1 MTKIPGFLSEEE
13 YERGYTTLYHGTD
26 ARMVAMS
33 VDERKK
39 YFLNCRNAID
49 DLWELFK
56 PLLQELDSVDTA
68 VDHYPWRL
76 PKREI
81 DKYKELLESK
91 DRFLY
96 YNLVE
101 KLNMIDYWKQG
112 IQQYQYGDLYLTA
125 LEMKAE
131 RYAMRSF
138 AGGELGLMVCR
149 LVESADIIG
158 IDYSKSKEINA
169 IERVMQFALDE
180 VNYDPVVFKLSNVP
194 IRNLLTDE
202 GKPLNEEISTLCQ
215 DFRYVGDYNLAIEDA
230 RHLKG

>member
-1 MTKIPGFLSEEE
+1 MTKISGFISEEE
-13 YERGYTTLYHGTD
+13 YEQGYTTLYHGTD

-33 VDERKK
+33 VDERNEF
-39 YFLNCRNAID
+39 FLNCRNAID
-49 DLWELFK
+49 NLWELYK
-56 PLLQELDSVDTA
+56 PLFQELDSVDTA
-68 VDHYPWRL
+68 FDHYPRRL

-81 DKYKELLESK
+81 YKYKELLESK

-158 IDYSKSKEINA
+158 IDYSQSKEINA

-202 GKPLNEEISTLCQ
+202 GKPLNEEIANLCQ
-215 DFRYVGDYNLAIEDA
+215 DFRYVGDYNLSLESA
-230 RHLKG
+230 RHLKE

>member
-1 MTKIPGFLSEEE
+1 MTKLPGFLSEEE
-13 YERGYTTLYHGTD
+13 YEQGYTTLYHGTD
-26 ARMVAMS
+26 ARIVSMS

-49 DLWELFK
+49 NLWELYK
-56 PLLQELDSVDTA
+56 PLFQELDSTA
-68 VDHYPWRL
+68 ANQNPWRL

-81 DKYKELLESK
+81 DKYKDLLESK
-91 DRFLY
+91 EEFLY

-125 LEMKAE
+125 LKMKAE

-138 AGGELGLMVCR
+138 AGGELGLMVFR
-149 LVESADIIG
+149 LVESADVIG
-158 IDYSKSKEINA
+158 LDYSQSKEINA

-180 VNYDPVVFKLSNVP
+180 SNYDPVVFELSNVP
-194 IRNLLTDE
+194 IKNLLTDE
-202 GKPLNEEISTLCQ
+202 GKPINEKIAPFCQ
-215 DFRYVGDYNLAIEDA
+215 DFRFVGDYNLALEDA
-230 RHLKG
+230 RHLKGL